1 MAMHLIKRTDT
12 SLATALIVG
21 AIIVFH
27 QPLRWLFDIAHDI
40 ERQFHMDLVPALAV
54 LTVVF
59 VFHEYRKRQDAKA
72 HMLVVAADAA
82 QARARSEELERLMTF
97 GQALATALDAAAL
110 QQILCRALPAFVGER
125 ECWVLARHGERWEIL
140 LQDLMAQ
147 TRRSVDAL
155 EELAARTTQTLP
167 IDDAQRRGCLVDTD
181 VCFPLIAGGK
191 IVGVLGTRNVP
202 ALTDGERHAVG
213 AAATVAAIAVRN
225 VQLLREA
232 REHGV
237 RDALTGCCNKAYGL
251 EALQGELRRAR
262 RTSRPLSVLMFD
274 IDHFKTINDEFGHL
288 SGDAV
293 LAEVGTQLTQVLRS
307 TDVQC
312 RYGGDEFLMILPDTP
327 ALGAQQVAEG
337 LRRAIA
343 RVQTSG
349 NTPISITASVG
360 VTTAMPGEL
369 DVNAVVARADAALYS
384 AKRAGRNRFC
394 FAGGPAVVNVSGS
407 SLVLSRGDSR
417 ESVSPLRRR
426 S

>member
-1 MAMHLIKRTDT
+1 MHLIKRTDT

-21 AIIVFH
+21 AIIVF
-27 QPLRWLFDIAHDI
+27 QRPLRWLFDIAHDI
-40 ERQFHMDLVPALAV
+40 ERQFHMDLVPALTV

-72 HMLVVAADAA
+72 HALMVAADAA

-125 ECWVLARHGERWEIL
+125 ECWVLARHGERWELL

-147 TRRSVDAL
+147 TRRPVDLL
-155 EELAARTTQTLP
+155 EGLAARATQTLP
-167 IDDAQRRGCLVDTD
+167 IDDAQRKGCVVDTD
-181 VCFPLIAGGK
+181 VCFPLVAGGK
-191 IVGVLGTRNVP
+191 VVGVLGTSNIP
-202 ALTDGERHAVG
+202 ALTGGERHA
-213 AAATVAAIAVRN
+213 AAAAAAVAAIAIRN

-237 RDALTGCCNKAYGL
+237 RDALTGCCNRAYGL

-288 SGDAV
+288 TGDAV
-293 LAEVGTQLTQVLRS
+293 LAAVGTQLKQVLRS

-312 RYGGDEFLMILPDTP
+312 RYGGDEFLVILPDTP

-343 RVQTSG
+343 TIRPCG
-349 NTPISITASVG
+349 NTPVSVTASVG
-360 VTTAMPGEL
+360 VTAAMPGEL
-369 DVNAVVARADAALYS
+369 DVNAIVARADGALYT
-384 AKRAGRNRFC
+384 AKRAGRNRFR
-394 FAGGPAVVNVSGS
+394 FAMGPEAVDPSTPL
-407 SLVLSRGDSR
+407 SLLARADDRQSAT
-417 ESVSPLRRR
+417 PLRMK